1 MDKIIIISL
10 LVLFAIT
17 CRIAERQNTKHDR
30 IKKSAY
36 VKESTIVKLDTLTK

>member
-17 CRIAERQNTKHDR
+17 CVIAERQHTKQER
-30 IKKSAY
+30 IKKSTN
-36 VKESTIVKLDTLTK
+36 VKESTIVKLDTLIK